1 MGQGVGT
8 IAVHWT
14 AIKSLTL
21 LSSQLV
27 GEALAASR
35 SDTKEDTV
43 LEVMLDAR
51 DEAAAPPTQQELLDN
66 VMTLLFAGHDTSATS
81 MVCILEEMRKY
92 PHRIPEL
99 QQEQA
104 R

>member
-1 MGQGVGT
+1 MGT

-14 AIKSLTL
+14 AINPVNLPT
-21 LSSQLV
+21 SQLV

-43 LEVMLDAR
+43 LEVMLAAR

-81 MVCILEEMRKY
+81 MVCILEEMRKH

-104 R
+104 RR